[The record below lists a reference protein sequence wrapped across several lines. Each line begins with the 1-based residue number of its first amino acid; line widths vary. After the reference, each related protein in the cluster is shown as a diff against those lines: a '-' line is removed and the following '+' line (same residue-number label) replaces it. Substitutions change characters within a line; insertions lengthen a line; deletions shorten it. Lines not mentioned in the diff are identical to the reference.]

1 VQDGG
6 LVFLPNALEPRALWV
21 TAPGLERCELRF
33 ELPEDVDTQ
42 AYYETAPAKC
52 RAL

>member
-1 VQDGG
+1 
-6 LVFLPNALEPRALWV
+6 VFLPNALDRRALWIS
-21 TAPGLERCELRF
+21 APELERCELRF
-33 ELPEDVDTQ
+33 ELPTDADAD